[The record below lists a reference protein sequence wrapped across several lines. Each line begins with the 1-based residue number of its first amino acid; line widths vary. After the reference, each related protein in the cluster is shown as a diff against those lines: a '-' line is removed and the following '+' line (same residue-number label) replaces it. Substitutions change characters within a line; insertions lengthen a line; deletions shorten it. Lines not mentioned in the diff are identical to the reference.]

1 MNAKAFCP
9 GHVTGFF
16 QICETKNMLSTGSR
30 GAGLCL
36 TRGAVSSVSVEEAQR
51 PSVSTCLDGN
61 VTNAEVTRAAI
72 RRMIG
77 NEKVKVTVETSL
89 QLPQSQGF
97 GMSAAGALSTSIA
110 LADILGRTRQE
121 AFECAHV
128 AEIECISGLGDVS
141 AIWRGGITIR
151 KKAGL
156 PPIGEVLR
164 IKGTPEVTLAV
175 IGRKLLTKKVLTDPA
190 KRKAINSGGS
200 RKVDELLKEPT
211 LEKLMELSASFALES
226 GLASRRIVDAINA
239 ASKLG
244 MASMAML
251 GNSVFAIGDPAGQ
264 ARALKRYG
272 EIWTCRVSTEGPR
285 VL

>member
-16 QICETKNMLSTGSR
+16 QICETKNILSTGSR
-30 GAGLCL
+30 GAGICL

-51 PSVSTCLDGN
+51 QSVLTYLDGKM
-61 VTNAEVTRAAI
+61 TTAEVTRVAI

-77 NEKVKVTVETSL
+77 REKVKVTVETAL

-97 GMSAAGALSTSIA
+97 GMSAAGALSASIA
-110 LADILGRTRQE
+110 LADLLGRTRHE
-121 AFECAHV
+121 AFEAAHV
-128 AEIECISGLGDVS
+128 AEVQCRSGLGDVS

-175 IGRKLLTKKVLTDPA
+175 VGRKLLTKKVLADPA
-190 KRKAINSGGS
+190 KRKAINSSGS
-200 RKVDELLKEPT
+200 RKVDELLQEPT
-211 LEKLMELSASFALES
+211 LEKLMELSASFALQS
-226 GLASRRIVDAINA
+226 GMASRKIIDAMNT

-251 GNSVFAIGDPAGQ
+251 GNSVFAIGDSAGQ
-264 ARALKRYG
+264 AKVLKGYG
-272 EIWTCRVSTEGPR
+272 DVWTCRVSTKGPR

>member
-36 TRGAVSSVSVEEAQR
+36 TRGAVSYVRVEEAQR
-51 PSVSTCLDGN
+51 QSVLTYLDRK
-61 VTNAEVTRAAI
+61 VAAAEVTKAAI

-77 NEKVKVTVETSL
+77 SERVKVTVETVL

-97 GMSAAGALSTSIA
+97 GMSAAGALSASIA
-110 LADILGRTRQE
+110 LADLLGRSRHE
-121 AFECAHV
+121 AFEAAHV
-128 AEIECISGLGDVS
+128 AEVQCRSGLGDVS

-164 IKGTPEVTLAV
+164 IRGTPEVTLAV
-175 IGRKLLTKKVLTDPA
+175 IGRRLRTEKVLADPER
-190 KRKAINSGGS
+190 RKAIDSGGS
-200 RKVDELLKEPT
+200 RKVDQLLREPT
-211 LEKLMELSASFALES
+211 LEKLMELSASFSLES
-226 GLASRRIVDAINA
+226 GMASRRIIEAMNA
-239 ASKLG
+239 ASKWG

-264 ARALKRYG
+264 AKALKEYG
-272 EIWTCRVSTEGPR
+272 EIWTCSVSTEGPR